1 MDLEDTLALAA
12 DLRKRLRFAGWRMRL
27 ELVGSARRGE
37 EHNTDVDFL
46 VIGGQSTP
54 AAVRAAL
61 LANVELAPARAGA
74 RAATMVTGGARAR
87 ALPAGPRR
95 RSILVKWL
103 CNCNFNYTSKSTS
116 ASARAIAR
124 TVQVDLFFVQPKE
137 LPYALF
143 HYTGSRQ
150 YNIRT
155 RAHAR
160 ARGWR
165 LNQYGLYAGDSDRR
179 VKGSGRIR
187 SERDLA
193 AFLGVGY
200 RAPNNREK

>member
-1 MDLEDTLALAA
+1 MAAGKKVLIIGMDLADALALAA
-12 DLRKRLRFAGWRMRL
+12 DLRRRLRFAGWKLKL
-27 ELVGSARRGE
+27 ELVGSARRGNE
-37 EHNTDVDFL
+37 LITDIDFL
-46 VIGGQSTP
+46 VVGDHMP
-54 AAVRAAL
+54 AALRAAL
-61 LANVELAPARAGA
+61 FADVELAPARAGA
-74 RAATMVTGGARAR
+74 RAATIVTGARAQ

-95 RSILVKWL
+95 RSLLVKWL
-103 CNCNFNYTSKSTS
+103 
-116 ASARAIAR
+116 ARAGKRAR
-124 TVQVDLFFVQPKE
+124 PIQVDLFFVQPEE

-143 HYTGSRQ
+143 HFTGSRQ

-165 LNQYGLYAGDSDRR
+165 LNQYGLYAGDSARR

-193 AFLGVGY
+193 AFLGVSY
-200 RAPNNREK
+200 RAPDNREK

>member
-12 DLRKRLRFAGWRMRL
+12 DLRKRLRFAGWKMRL

-46 VIGGQSTP
+46 VIGGQSAP

-103 CNCNFNYTSKSTS
+103 CNCTSKST
-116 ASARAIAR
+116 SARAIAR

-165 LNQYGLYAGDSDRR
+165 LNQYGLYAGDSARR

-193 AFLGVGY
+193 AFLGVSY
-200 RAPNNREK
+200 RAPTNRAK

>member
-1 MDLEDTLALAA
+1 MDLADALALAA
-12 DLRKRLRFAGWRMRL
+12 DLRKRLRFAGWPMRL

-37 EHNTDVDFL
+37 ARNVDIDFL
-46 VIGGQSTP
+46 VVGARRAP
-54 AAVRAAL
+54 AAARAAL
-61 LANVELAPARAGA
+61 LANVDLAPARAGA
-74 RAATMVTGGARAR
+74 RAAALVAGPRAR

-95 RSILVKWL
+95 RSLLVKWPR
-103 CNCNFNYTSKSTS
+103 
-116 ASARAIAR
+116 ARGPAPATRAR
-124 TVQVDLFFVQPKE
+124 TVQVDLFYVQPEE
-137 LPYALF
+137 LPYAQF
-143 HYTGSRQ
+143 HYTGSRL

-165 LNQYGLYAGDSDRR
+165 LNQYGLYAGDSNRR

-193 AFLGVGY
+193 AFLGVSY
-200 RAPNNREK
+200 RAPANRAR

>member
-12 DLRKRLRFAGWRMRL
+12 DLRRRLRFAGWKMRL

-46 VIGGQSTP
+46 VIGGQSAP

-103 CNCNFNYTSKSTS
+103 CNCNYTSKSTS
-116 ASARAIAR
+116 ARARAIAR

-150 YNIRT
+150 YNTRT

-160 ARGWR
+160 PRGWR

-193 AFLGVGY
+193 AFLGVSY
-200 RAPNNREK
+200 RAPNNRAK